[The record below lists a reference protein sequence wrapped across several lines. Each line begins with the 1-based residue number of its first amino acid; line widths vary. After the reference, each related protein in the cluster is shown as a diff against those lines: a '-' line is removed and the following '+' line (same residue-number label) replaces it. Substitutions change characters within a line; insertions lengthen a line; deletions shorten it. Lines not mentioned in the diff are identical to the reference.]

1 MDFLTEDLQKEHN
14 FTPEQIAVLKPL
26 YDNDIAT
33 KKKDWDGVANTNA
46 ENILSG
52 AAKYAQTKLGVTDE
66 RQAGEKWGDY
76 MNRIADKS
84 IESKAGEVERL
95 KTEYAQKL
103 KDFKGDDATKA
114 ELDAAKAKLDE
125 ANKILATYD
134 EIKGK
139 ADKYDEASES
149 LKGLKLEVAF
159 TNVKP
164 NFPDTVNAY
173 EAKAKWDEF
182 KKAILEKHTIE
193 LVDGVPM
200 AIDKDNVHKQTKLS
214 DLVAADKDLSE
225 LSKGRQQAGTGAHS
239 AGKDVKIDGLP
250 FDVPEN
256 AKTDTKE
263 RAKAIREQLAKEN
276 IPATHP
282 DYAAKFAEYNKK
294 IMGSK

>member
-1 MDFLTEDLQKEHN
+1 MEFLTEDLQKEHN

-52 AAKYAQTKLGVTDE
+52 AAKYAQTKLGITDE

-84 IESKAGEVERL
+84 IESKAGEVDRL

-114 ELDAAKAKLDE
+114 ELDAAKTKLDE
-125 ANKILATYD
+125 ANKILANYD

-139 ADKYDEASES
+139 ADKFDETNER
-149 LKGLKLEVAF
+149 LNGLKLEVAF

-164 NFPDTVNAY
+164 NFPESVNSY

-182 KKAILEKHTIE
+182 KKGVLEKNTIE
-193 LVDGVPM
+193 LVDGVAM
-200 AIDKDNVHKQTKLS
+200 AIDKENIHKQSKLS
-214 DLVAADKDLSE
+214 DLVAADKE
-225 LSKGRQQAGTGAHS
+225 LETLLKGRQQGGTGAKPTGS
-239 AGKDVKIDGLP
+239 TVKIEGLD
-250 FDVPEN
+250 FDVTDT

-263 RAKAIREQLAKEN
+263 RAKIIKEQLAKEN
-276 IPATHP
+276 ILPTSKE
-282 DYAAKFAEYNKK
+282 YSFKFADYNKK
-294 IMGSK
+294 IMEAK

>member
-114 ELDAAKAKLDE
+114 ELEKAKSDLDE
-125 ANKILATYD
+125 AKKTLANFD

-164 NFPDTVNAY
+164 NFPDTVNSY
-173 EAKAKWDEF
+173 EAKAKWDDF
-182 KKAILEKHTIE
+182 KKGILEKHTIE
-193 LVDGVPM
+193 LVDGVAM
-200 AIDKDNVHKQTKLS
+200 AIDKDNQYKTTKLS
-214 DLVAADKDLSE
+214 DLVAADKE
-225 LSKGRQQAGTGAHS
+225 LEALTKGRQQTGTGAKG
-239 AGKDVKIDGLP
+239 AGKEITIEGLD
-250 FDVPEN
+250 FNVPEE

-263 RAKAIREQLAKEN
+263 RAKVIREQLAKEGIN
-276 IPATHP
+276 AT
-282 DYAAKFAEYNKK
+282 DSKYAAKFSDYNKK
-294 IMGSK
+294 IMSAK

>member
-1 MDFLTEDLQKEHN
+1 MDFITTEEATALGLTTEQVTALTPKYNDHVAGLKKE
-14 FTPEQIAVLKPL
+14 
-26 YDNDIAT
+26 
-33 KKKDWDGVANTNA
+33 WDGVANTNA

-103 KDFKGDDATKA
+103 KDFKGDDATKS
-114 ELDAAKAKLDE
+114 ELDDAKAKLDE

-193 LVDGVPM
+193 LVDGVAM
-200 AIDKDNVHKQTKLS
+200 AIDKENQYKTTKLS
-214 DLVAADKDLSE
+214 DLVAADKDLE
-225 LSKGRQQAGTGAHS
+225 ALAKGRQQAGTGAHS
-239 AGKDVKIDGLP
+239 TGKDVKIDGLP

-263 RAKAIREQLAKEN
+263 RQKAIVTQLAKEGITN
-276 IPATHP
+276 THD
-282 DYAAKFAEYNKK
+282 DYAKKFAEYNKK
-294 IMGSK
+294 IMTAK